1 MTRLSVAWLAA
12 TLALGGAA
20 LAQEERQQSEG
31 ELKQAIFA
39 GGCFWCMEEVY
50 DPVPGVVDTTS
61 GYTGGRTENPTYR
74 EVTFGDTGHYEAVRV
89 TYDPSQVTYQELLD
103 TFWVNVDP
111 FDARGQFCDKGSS
124 YLSAIFVADEE
135 ERRLAEASKEAVEA
149 RFDEAVATE
158 VLAAAPFYEAE
169 EYHQDYYQKN
179 PLQYRFYKWNCGRAQ
194 RLEEIWGDTP
204 S

>member
-20 LAQEERQQSEG
+20 LAQEARQQSEG

>member
-1 MTRLSVAWLAA
+1 MIRLSVAWLVAA
-12 TLALGGAA
+12 LALGGAA
-20 LAQEERQQSEG
+20 LAQEERQESEG

-39 GGCFWCMEEVY
+39 GGCFWCVEEAF
-50 DPVPGVVDTTS
+50 DPVPGVIDTTS
-61 GYTGGRTENPTYR
+61 GYTGGHTENPTYR

-89 TYDPSQVTYQELLD
+89 TYDPAQVSYQELLD

-124 YLSAIFVADEE
+124 YRAAIFVADEE
-135 ERRLAEASKEAVEA
+135 ERRLAEASKDAVEA
-149 RFDEAVATE
+149 RFDEEVATE

-169 EYHQDYYQKN
+169 KYHQDYYQKN
-179 PLQYRFYKWNCGRAQ
+179 PVQYRFYKWNCGRAQ

>member
-20 LAQEERQQSEG
+20 LAQEERQESG

-61 GYTGGRTENPTYR
+61 GYTGGRTENPTYE

-89 TYDPSQVTYQELLD
+89 TYDPAQVSYQELLD

-135 ERRLAEASKEAVEA
+135 ERRLADASKEAVEA

-169 EYHQDYYQKN
+169 EYHQNYYQKN
-179 PLQYRFYKWNCGRAQ
+179 PMQYRFYKWNCGRAQ